1 MARYEKNVMAIH
13 WQIKF
18 HSLRADTQY
27 TVNIYD
33 STYSGSNPIQLK
45 GGAQPFTTQED
56 SDADPF
62 CPVRK
67 QSGSIHIVDDGLDAN
82 GHAWDWRTIVPMTDT
97 ARPVT
102 LTNAGGTTLWH
113 GFMQAQNY
121 GGVLY
126 GNPQEREFP
135 VQCPLSVLGAI
146 DVDYQQ
152 SAIQNFAYL
161 LNYIVGSIPTLN
173 IETVVIQ
180 GGSDAQAWL
189 LKKLDWNNFV
199 TEDEDG
205 VFSARYKLDQVL
217 SDFCQFWGWTARTFR
232 RTLYLTCAD
241 DTAETSF
248 LTLTR
253 QQLETM
259 AGGSAAGTTGGAFTT
274 IPLTGDIFASTS
286 NDDFQQRGPSKAT
299 VKADVNANDRVV
311 KVFPVS
317 VEKDLE
323 TNGWTWV
330 QEQGEDLVGYF
341 ETNSHLNSFDTAIL
355 SGTRNSNQCYFSRR
369 QIYTSKDSDA
379 PVDADMMVFKN
390 IANYSE
396 PYFSLQTKKAMAFA
410 GGCLKISGT
419 IYTGARVT
427 SWVESTRLRM
437 RIGIGMYRASARW
450 FYLDPNI
457 GGILIDSGWS
467 QQGTAKWCNGGVVGG
482 NINGVAMVGTPALLS
497 HVFYF
502 PSIPVTDS
510 DMNNLYGYV
519 FVDIGDFISN
529 GVASEGFEIADL
541 TITYTRDGYVLPRIL
556 GETRGREVK
565 EERVTS
571 KEYKATNNTGTGME
585 WNADCIYASDNN
597 MKYGYGLLMNAD
609 GTFLEKV
616 AYNGTNEHPEQHL
629 ANRVSNYWQ
638 QSKRMVSPDLRYNET
653 VPITGG
659 TFALKSLTPQYKVTL
674 DGTTLYPIAF
684 SNNWRDDTM
693 KLTLLQM

>member
-1 MARYEKNVMAIH
+1 MAIH

-45 GGAQPFTTQED
+45 GGAQPFMTQED
-56 SDADPF
+56 TNDDPF

-102 LTNAGGTTLWH
+102 LTNSTGMTLWH

-135 VQCPLSVLGAI
+135 VQCCLSVLGAI

-161 LNYIVGSIPTLN
+161 LNYIIGSIPTLN
-173 IETVVIQ
+173 IDNVVIQ

-189 LKKLDWNNFV
+189 LKKFDWNNFV

-253 QQLETM
+253 AQLETM
-259 AGGSAAGTTGGAFTT
+259 AGGSTAGTTGGAFTT

-286 NDDFQQRGPSKAT
+286 NDDFQQRGPSKVT

-311 KVFPVS
+311 KVFPKS
-317 VEKDLE
+317 VEKDVE
-323 TNGWTWV
+323 TNGWRWV

-341 ETNSHLNSFDTAIL
+341 ETVKHLTSFNSTVL
-355 SGTRNSNQCYFSRR
+355 SGGNYSNYCYFSRR
-369 QIYTSKDSDA
+369 QIYTSKESDA
-379 PVDADMMVFKN
+379 PVEADMIVFKDLTG
-390 IANYSE
+390 SPF
-396 PYFSLQTKKAMAFA
+396 PYISLQTKKAMAFA
-410 GGCLKISGT
+410 GGSLILGGT

-427 SWVESTRLRM
+427 TWNELTRLQM
-437 RIGIGMYRASARW
+437 RLGIGMTRSTARW
-450 FYLDPNI
+450 WYMNTVDTSHPTISYGWSNPGSPGVFNIFYAGVI
-457 GGILIDSGWS
+457 GGSIKSTALPVAAGILFIRLESFN
-467 QQGTAKWCNGGVVGG
+467 A
-482 NINGVAMVGTPALLS
+482 
-497 HVFYF
+497 
-502 PSIPVTDS
+502 IPVP
-510 DMNNLYGYV
+510 NEANLYGYL
-519 FVDIGDFISN
+519 FVDFGDFSSN
-529 GVASEGFEIADL
+529 DVDAGSFEIADFTVNFSRD
-541 TITYTRDGYVLPRIL
+541 TIVLPTTL
-556 GETRGREVK
+556 NEVRGREVK

-609 GTFLEKV
+609 GTFLDKV

-638 QSKRMVSPDLRYNET
+638 QSKRMVSPDLRYNEM

-674 DGTTLYPIAF
+674 DGSTFYPIAF